1 MGKTLGR
8 LLRILAWLAPVYQFR
23 SSMYRKCGVK
33 VGRNVY
39 IGFLVMMDGEFPE
52 YIEIGDEASIG
63 PGVTIMAHSG
73 ASLFH
78 QRFKIFY
85 EGPKKVTIERG
96 VWLAAGSIILPGV
109 TVGEGSIV
117 AAGSVVS
124 RDVPAYTMVAG
135 NPARA
140 IKQLKKPGEEE
151 NGKSTL

>member
-1 MGKTLGR
+1 MGKLFGR

-33 VGRNVY
+33 VGKNVY

-52 YIEIGDEASIG
+52 FIEIGDESSIG
-63 PGVTIMAHSG
+63 PGVSIMAHSG
-73 ASLFH
+73 ASPFH
-78 QRFKIFY
+78 QRFKIY
-85 EGPKKVTIERG
+85 HEGPKKVTIERG

-109 TVGEGSIV
+109 TIGEGAIV

-124 RDVPAYTMVAG
+124 RDVPQYTMVAG

-140 IKQLKKPGEEE
+140 VKKLSNPGKTED
-151 NGKSTL
+151 S